1 VSRGLAAAALAVA
14 ALGASACRNEVPP
27 PPLDLTVAYEAPVA
41 TLDPREAVD
50 TVSHAVLSNVYE
62 SLVDF
67 DHEMSLRPLL
77 AVSWTTP
84 EPGLWVFR
92 LREGVRDHAGRPLV
106 AEDVALA
113 LEAARAESS
122 PLHDRLGT
130 VTRVEAAGPA
140 EVRLRT
146 SAADPLL
153 AYRLA
158 TVLIAPP
165 TGTPG
170 RPRPGTGP
178 FRLVRSGDDGVE
190 VEAFAGYWGRRPVV
204 RRARFVH
211 VTPGADTTETVRREA
226 VDLLRYVPEAH
237 ADEASALPG
246 YRLVEG
252 PSLRAVYAWMDSRPA
267 PAPSRNPFADRRVR
281 RAVSLAVDR
290 AELVARLRGHG
301 LALSQLV
308 PPGII
313 GHEAGEPVPG
323 PEPSAAQRLVAE
335 AGFERGFAT
344 PLAFVGGLEPFAESI
359 RDDLGL
365 ADIRVALR
373 KTAWP
378 ELMAGWRSGRLPF
391 FLASWRFET
400 GEASLF
406 LAECVRSRRGAL
418 SWNAG
423 YADPEVDTLIDA
435 LLGSRDGTARDR
447 RLAGLVRRLREEA
460 PLVPL
465 VARRD
470 LYLVREG
477 LAWSPRLDGR
487 IRLAGVGPARAPTSR
502 VRRARQRGGE

>member
-1 VSRGLAAAALAVA
+1 MSRGLRAAGLAIA
-14 ALGASACRNEVPP
+14 ALGASACPREVPP
-27 PPLDLTVAYEAPVA
+27 PPFDLTVAYEAAVA

-50 TVSHAVLSNVYE
+50 TVSHAVLANVYE

-67 DHEMSLRPLL
+67 DDEMSLRPLL

-92 LREGVRDHAGRPLV
+92 LREGVRDHDGRPLV

-113 LEAARAESS
+113 LEAARGEGS

-130 VTRVEAAGPA
+130 VTRVETAGPA

-146 SAADPLL
+146 GQSDPLL

-170 RPRPGTGP
+170 RPLPGTGP
-178 FRLVRSGDDGVE
+178 YRFVRSGEGGVE
-190 VEAFAGYWGRRPVV
+190 VEAFAGYWGGRPAV

-211 VTPGADTTETVRREA
+211 VTPGAGTTATIRQEGI
-226 VDLLRYVPEAH
+226 DLLRYVPEAH

-252 PSLRAVYAWMDSRPA
+252 ASLRALYAWIDSRPA

-281 RAVSLAVDR
+281 RAISLAIDR
-290 AELVARLRGHG
+290 AELVARLRGHA

-313 GHEAGEPVPG
+313 GHEAGEPMPG

-335 AGFERGFAT
+335 AGFERGIET
-344 PLAFVGGLEPFAESI
+344 SLAFVGGLEPFAESI
-359 RDDLGL
+359 RDDL
-365 ADIRVALR
+365 A
-373 KTAWP
+373 
-378 ELMAGWRSGRLPF
+378 
-391 FLASWRFET
+391 
-400 GEASLF
+400 
-406 LAECVRSRRGAL
+406 
-418 SWNAG
+418 
-423 YADPEVDTLIDA
+423 
-435 LLGSRDGTARDR
+435 
-447 RLAGLVRRLREEA
+447 LAG
-460 PLVPL
+460 
-465 VARRD
+465 
-470 LYLVREG
+470 
-477 LAWSPRLDGR
+477 
-487 IRLAGVGPARAPTSR
+487 I
-502 VRRARQRGGE
+502 